1 MTTSTFPALTAR
13 FKIAWII
20 ILTSAALATISYLVM
35 IFVDKGAAFFTPYTA
50 FNLYGFLV
58 LLIPFRR
65 GQKWAWWSTWILPTS
80 MALTGLYI
88 PEFAPYY
95 FGGAAVFAVG
105 LLLTIKDFFS
115 TNR

>member
-1 MTTSTFPALTAR
+1 MSASTFLVPNTR

-35 IFVDKGAAFFTPYTA
+35 IFVDTGADFFIPYTA

-58 LLIPFRR
+58 LLIPFPR
-65 GQKWAWWSTWILPTS
+65 GQKWAWWSTWILPAS
-80 MALTGLYI
+80 MALTGFYH

-105 LLLTIKDFFS
+105 LLLTMRDFFS
-115 TNR
+115 PNR